1 MRISE
6 IPNIGLDNS
15 RSARAPDKRGTPPGN
30 GVMGED
36 RVHKGSGDQL
46 GVLSNDLNMIGIA
59 AEGVVARPDI
69 TAGMDKTDLYPV
81 RPDNVRFSGNSE
93 SKHAW

>member
-36 RVHKGSGDQL
+36 RTHAGGGDQL
-46 GVLSNDLNMIGIA
+46 GVLSNDLNMVQVA
-59 AEGVVARPDI
+59 VEGVVARP
-69 TAGMDKTDLYPV
+69 TSPRAWTRLTCTPSARTMYG
-81 RPDNVRFSGNSE
+81 SG
-93 SKHAW
+93 